1 MALSK
6 ATTAAINKKMK
17 RYKWYTAA
25 YIKTIQKLLNLLGY
39 KLTVDGIAGYYTI
52 NAIYDFQKRYGL
64 VKDGLPGPKTLAKL
78 KAVAAAKQAA
88 AASVYVKDWRVY
100 KYFKKSEFRCK
111 EYCGGYPSEVYK
123 KLVDALTKIRVHFGR
138 PVYITSGLRCKELN
152 SRLTGAA
159 SNSAHLYGK
168 AADFYIPGV
177 SKSKVLAYCKALKN
191 AGYIKYTYT
200 NNTNMGSAVH
210 INV

>member
-6 ATTAAINKKMK
+6 STTAAVNKKMM
-17 RYKWYTAA
+17 RYKWYSAS
-25 YIKTIQKLLNLLGY
+25 YIKTIQKLLNLCGN

-52 NAIYDFQKRYGL
+52 NAIYNFQVKYKL
-64 VKDGLPGPKTLAKL
+64 LKDGLPGPSTLAKL
-78 KAVAAAKQAA
+78 KAVVAAKQAA
-88 AASVYVKDWRVY
+88 ASVYVTNWAAY
-100 KYFKKSEFRCK
+100 KYFKKSEFKCK
-111 EYCGGYPSEVYK
+111 KYCNGYPSEIYK
-123 KLVDALTKIRVHFGR
+123 SLVNALMKVRVHFGR
-138 PVYITSGLRCKELN
+138 PVYITSGVRCKKYN
-152 SRLTGAA
+152 STLKGAA